1 MTYRTSTTRRFRT
14 AIPAAVLVLALA
26 APLTL
31 PAAEHTLDGDDLDNL
46 LLALGRQ
53 YYGLAVC
60 DRAVHDLGARQAL
73 DQQRHRQ
80 RRQVAATAA
89 LFRSYNLEVPANPYD
104 GRVGPFADLESA
116 CEAGLRSALGDAELF
131 ERLAA
136 STGRPDLAGLYAAAA
151 TNARERA
158 IPAFR
163 DCAMEQ
169 LAGR

>member
-1 MTYRTSTTRRFRT
+1 MTHRRSTTKRLRT

-26 APLTL
+26 APATVQ
-31 PAAEHTLDGDDLDNL
+31 AAGPTLDGDDLDNL

-60 DRAVHDLGARQAL
+60 DRAVRDLGARRVL
-73 DQQRHRQ
+73 DDQRRGQ

-89 LFRSYNLEVPANPYD
+89 LFSSYGLEVPANPYD
-104 GRVGPFADLESA
+104 GRIGPFTDLETA

-136 STGRPDLAGLYAAAA
+136 STGRPDLAGLYAEAAA
-151 TNARERA
+151 DARQRA

-169 LAGR
+169 IARR